1 MFRHRAWM
9 STATYWLGLLALV
22 SLPFRTD
29 QWVQWLPEMVL
40 TYLLASITISV
51 GYHRL
56 FCHGAFKSSKF
67 WHFLFAVTGTLFM
80 YSSPLQ
86 WAVTHATHHRYSDTD
101 RDPHPKPRDALIFK
115 GYRDVPLDTWQ
126 LRRLVRRSGAF
137 HVWVDQWYL
146 LIYGA
151 LVAVLWLISTE
162 YVLYA
167 YLPVLGVAHFVGG
180 LHNLISHAQGHPRD
194 LPFMEYILP
203 ASGEWLH
210 GRHHDKAG
218 LWDFRTRWWHF
229 DLGAWVVMAIR
240 RRT

>member
-9 STATYWLGLLALV
+9 STAAYWTGLVALAYFAL
-22 SLPFRTD
+22 RD
-29 QWVQWLPEMVL
+29 MDWVRWVPAMLL
-40 TYLLASITISV
+40 TYLVASITISV

-56 FCHGAFKSSKF
+56 FCHGSFKVSRF
-67 WHFLFAVTGTLFM
+67 WHVLFAITGTLFM

-86 WAVTHATHHRYSDTD
+86 WSVTHATHHRFSDTD

-126 LRRLVRRSGAF
+126 LRRLVRRSGVF
-137 HVWVDQWYL
+137 HMWVDQWYV

-151 LVAVLWLISTE
+151 LVAVLCLVSPA
-162 YVLYA
+162 YVLNA
-167 YLPVLGVAHFVGG
+167 YLSALGLAHFVGG
-180 LHNLISHAQGHPRD
+180 LHNLISHAHGHPRD
-194 LPFMEYILP
+194 LPWMEYILP

-218 LWDFRTRWWHF
+218 LWDFRSQWWHV
-229 DLGAWVVMAIR
+229 DLGALVIRAIKS
-240 RRT
+240 

>member
-9 STATYWLGLLALV
+9 STAAYWTGLVALAYFAL
-22 SLPFRTD
+22 RD
-29 QWVQWLPEMVL
+29 MDWVRWVPAMLL
-40 TYLLASITISV
+40 TYLVASITISV

-56 FCHGAFKSSKF
+56 FCHGSFKVSRF
-67 WHFLFAVTGTLFM
+67 WHVLFAITGTLFM

-86 WAVTHATHHRYSDTD
+86 WSVTHATHHRFSDTD

-126 LRRLVRRSGAF
+126 LRRLVRRSGVF
-137 HVWVDQWYL
+137 HMWVDQWYV

-151 LVAVLWLISTE
+151 LVAVLCLVSPA
-162 YVLYA
+162 YVLNA
-167 YLPVLGVAHFVGG
+167 YLPALGLAHFVGG
-180 LHNLISHAQGHPRD
+180 LHNLISHAHGHPRD
-194 LPFMEYILP
+194 LPWMEYILP

-218 LWDFRTRWWHF
+218 LWDFRTQWWHV
-229 DLGAWVVMAIR
+229 DLGALVIRAIKS
-240 RRT
+240 

>member
-9 STATYWLGLLALV
+9 STAAYWTGLVALV
-22 SLPFRTD
+22 SMPVRNE
-29 QWVQWLPEMVL
+29 QWVIWVPAMVV
-40 TYLLASITISV
+40 TYLSASITISV

-56 FCHGAFKSSKF
+56 FCHGAFKTNQF
-67 WHFLFAVTGTLFM
+67 WHRLFAVTGTLFM

-86 WAVTHATHHRYSDTD
+86 WAVTHATHHRCSDTPL
-101 RDPHPKPRDALIFK
+101 DPHPLPRDALIFK

-126 LRRLVRRSGAF
+126 VRRLIRRSGQF
-137 HVWVDQWYL
+137 HVFVDHYYL
-146 LIYGA
+146 LIFAGLMA
-151 LVAVLWLISTE
+151 GLLIASPG
-162 YVLYA
+162 YVINA

-180 LHNLISHAQGHPRD
+180 LHNLISHANGHPRD
-194 LPFMEYILP
+194 LPLMEYILP

-229 DLGAWVVMAIR
+229 DLGALVVKAIR
-240 RRT
+240 S